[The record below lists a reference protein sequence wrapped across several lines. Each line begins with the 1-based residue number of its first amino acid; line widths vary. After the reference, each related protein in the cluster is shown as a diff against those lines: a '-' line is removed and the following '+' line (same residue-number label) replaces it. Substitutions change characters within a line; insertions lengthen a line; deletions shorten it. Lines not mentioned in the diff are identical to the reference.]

1 MVLESTNDG
10 DDHCQPKHI
19 IRRAEVAPAAAAAE
33 SLVGFNRA
41 AYVYLRPRCLSD
53 RLVPL
58 LLLTDHDRQRD
69 WWCSFLSSCFDT
81 FPRLW
86 WRGRRRL
93 WVGEQLGSNLCD
105 WQRKV
110 GKQTLQITFN
120 SLIKNS
126 LARWRDDHEDGWPGV
141 GRASERM
148 LH

>member
-19 IRRAEVAPAAAAAE
+19 IRRAEVAAPAAAAAE

-58 LLLTDHDRQRD
+58 LLLLTDHDDHDRQTGLVV
-69 WWCSFLSSCFDT
+69 FLLSSCFDT

-93 WVGEQLGSNLCD
+93 WVGGSS
-105 WQRKV
+105 W
-110 GKQTLQITFN
+110 G
-120 SLIKNS
+120 LICVI
-126 LARWRDDHEDGWPGV
+126 G
-141 GRASERM
+141 SEKWESKHYKSH
-148 LH
+148 LIV

>member
-10 DDHCQPKHI
+10 EDDHCQPKHI
-19 IRRAEVAPAAAAAE
+19 IRRAEVAPAAAAAAE

-58 LLLTDHDRQRD
+58 LLLTDHDDHDRQRD

-86 WRGRRRL
+86 WRGRRRRL
-93 WVGEQLGSNLCD
+93 WVGGSS
-105 WQRKV
+105 W
-110 GKQTLQITFN
+110 G
-120 SLIKNS
+120 LICVI
-126 LARWRDDHEDGWPGV
+126 G
-141 GRASERM
+141 SEKWESKHYKSH
-148 LH
+148 LIV